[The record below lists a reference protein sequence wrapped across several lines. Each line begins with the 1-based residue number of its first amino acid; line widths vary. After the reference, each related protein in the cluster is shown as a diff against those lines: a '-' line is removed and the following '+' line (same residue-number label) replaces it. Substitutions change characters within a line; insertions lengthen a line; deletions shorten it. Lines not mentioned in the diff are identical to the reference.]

1 MVIQWGQCIW
11 SSRQSYD
18 GTLMVC
24 LLIKLFM
31 RQHKDRYPNNL
42 ITLKIFEKI
51 KKTFILNVFQTEM
64 DIVGNLILYIVGT

>member
-31 RQHKDRYPNNL
+31 RQHKDRYPYNL

-51 KKTFILNVFQTEM
+51 KKH
-64 DIVGNLILYIVGT
+64 